1 MTINING
8 ITNPL
13 IAASTGDADTLRVLI
28 EAGADINERHPGGKT
43 ALLASIIEG
52 EPECLQILIDA
63 GAALTQK
70 YGRYTSTE
78 AAIVFACPQC
88 LEMLL
93 HHGAEPPRLMELAE
107 DLFADYAD
115 DIDRSGMLMN
125 VLNAGKWEKHQVIE
139 AAQSADTGTAKRVL
153 AMLEAEE
160 LESTNI
166 AAAPAAGDVAI

>member
-1 MTINING
+1 MSIING

-93 HHGAEPPRLMELAE
+93 DRAEPPRLMELAE

-125 VLNAGKWEKHQVIE
+125 VLNAGKWEKHQVI
-139 AAQSADTGTAKRVL
+139 AAAKTIDSRTARRVL

-160 LESTNI
+160 LGSANI